1 MVNTWMKNNLSHMIM
16 GFQPD
21 DDFPCL
27 EKNLPISTIDLVP
40 IMGWQND
47 NDCVFDYHLTEQ
59 QICDIETSC
68 SMELPK
74 HLELFLITDA

>member
-1 MVNTWMKNNLSHMIM
+1 MKTSMKDNLSHMIM
-16 GFQPD
+16 GFRPD

-47 NDCVFDYHLTEQ
+47 NDCVFDYRLTEQ
-59 QICDIETSC
+59 QVRDIERSC
-68 SMELPK
+68 SLKLPE